1 MLLGF
6 RNGQIELARKG
17 VDLVAEPSVV
27 LESCV
32 QPPLQQV
39 ISIVRGGQ
47 LRGDV
52 VLGADLG
59 VEFVFQVGVPV
70 GQDVPFHVGFLG
82 EPDDGEGPGGAQRV
96 RDQLGG
102 YLWIPQVQA
111 VSGLWSPPT
120 AHRAAQRPPAQSL
133 VS

>member
-32 QPPLQQV
+32 QPPLQQI
-39 ISIVRGGQ
+39 ISIVGGGQ

-52 VLGADLG
+52 VLGADPG
-59 VEFVFQVGVPV
+59 VEFVFEIGVPV

-82 EPDDGEGPGGAQRV
+82 EFDDGERTRRV
-96 RDQLGG
+96 
-102 YLWIPQVQA
+102 
-111 VSGLWSPPT
+111 
-120 AHRAAQRPPAQSL
+120 QRPPGQQAVHCCADFSPFL
-133 VS
+133 ISVHRRR

>member
-1 MLLGF
+1 MFVGF
-6 RNGQIELARKG
+6 GDGQIELARKG

-39 ISIVRGGQ
+39 ISIVGGDQ

-52 VLGADLG
+52 VLGADPG

-70 GQDVPFHVGFLG
+70 GQHVPFHVGFLG
-82 EPDDGEGPGGAQRV
+82 SPTM
-96 RDQLGG
+96 
-102 YLWIPQVQA
+102 
-111 VSGLWSPPT
+111 VSAPCVCRGRPVS
-120 AHRAAQRPPAQSL
+120 RRSIAAQISRRS
-133 VS
+133 

>member
-70 GQDVPFHVGFLG
+70 GQDAIDPRNLTVKRGFRT
-82 EPDDGEGPGGAQRV
+82 EPGAALLVVVRRREHGGR
-96 RDQLGG
+96 G
-102 YLWIPQVQA
+102 
-111 VSGLWSPPT
+111 
-120 AHRAAQRPPAQSL
+120 
-133 VS
+133 

>member
-17 VDLVAEPSVV
+17 VDLVAESSVV
-27 LESCV
+27 LENCV

-39 ISIVRGGQ
+39 ISIVGGGQ

-52 VLGADLG
+52 VLGADPG
-59 VEFVFQVGVPV
+59 DEFVFEIGVPV

-82 EPDDGEGPGGAQRV
+82 ELDDGERTRRV
-96 RDQLGG
+96 
-102 YLWIPQVQA
+102 
-111 VSGLWSPPT
+111 
-120 AHRAAQRPPAQSL
+120 QRPPGQQAVHRCPDLSPFL
-133 VS
+133 ISVHRRR